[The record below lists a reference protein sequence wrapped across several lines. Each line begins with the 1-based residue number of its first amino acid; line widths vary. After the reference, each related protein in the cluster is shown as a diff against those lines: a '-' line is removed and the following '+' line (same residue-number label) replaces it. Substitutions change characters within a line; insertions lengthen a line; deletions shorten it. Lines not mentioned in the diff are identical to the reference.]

1 MPRYFWLQ
9 EDRVAT
15 ARHRGDFNAAHR
27 WRLPGLA
34 ACPGCGATWSSSGH
48 MYPAVD
54 LSGLPEQDLFLKA
67 RSVPFAEFTRLRE
80 QVRPLAPSTATL
92 PPGTRFG
99 PLVGTAQG
107 DLGPLTWQGSY
118 LLLLR
123 QDTLAQLQAEG
134 VRRLMG
140 VRAELRF
147 RQKHPPE
154 LWELQLEPGGL
165 LHPQCLPPEL
175 APPCKTCGRLGLRL
189 PDAPILD
196 GASLPTDRDVFRLGN
211 YATVLVGTETFMGAV
226 RRLGLEGIHFQE
238 LSIR

>member
-15 ARHRGDFNAAHR
+15 ARHHGDFNAAHR

-34 ACPGCGATWSSSGH
+34 KCPGCGATWSSSGH
-48 MYPAVD
+48 MYPSVD

-67 RSVPFAEFTRLRE
+67 RSAPFAEFARLRE
-80 QVRPLAPSTATL
+80 QVRPLAPPAATL

-107 DLGPLTWQGSY
+107 DLGPLSWQGSY

-123 QDTLAQLQAEG
+123 RDTLEQLQAEG
-134 VRRLMG
+134 VRGLMG

-154 LWELQLEPGGL
+154 MLELQLEPGGL
-165 LHPQCLPPEL
+165 LHPQCLPPDLPL
-175 APPCKTCGRLGLRL
+175 ACATCGRRGLQL
-189 PDAPILD
+189 PDEPLLE
-196 GASLPTDRDVFRLGN
+196 GATLPRDRDVFRLGN
-211 YATVLVGTETFMGAV
+211 YATVLVGTERFMEAV
-226 RRLGLEGIHFQE
+226 RRLRLEGIHFQE
-238 LSIR
+238 LSTR